1 MKDHA
6 QQQRSP
12 VRFVVGTS
20 AVVGVV
26 ALLVVILLHI
36 LAVIGLTLGMG
47 ASTSGPVP
55 KPPIQTRVL
64 PPPP

>member
-6 QQQRSP
+6 QQQRRP
-12 VRFVVGTS
+12 VNYVIGTG

-36 LAVIGLTLGMG
+36 LAVVGLTLGMG
-47 ASTSGPVP
+47 ASTSVPVP
-55 KPPIQTRVL
+55 KPPIKTRVL
-64 PPPP
+64 PP